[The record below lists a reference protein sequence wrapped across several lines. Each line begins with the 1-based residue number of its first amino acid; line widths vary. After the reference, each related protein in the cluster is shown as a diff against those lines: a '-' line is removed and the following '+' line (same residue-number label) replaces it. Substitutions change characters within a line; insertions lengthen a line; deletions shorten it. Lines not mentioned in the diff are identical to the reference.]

1 MRNIVRLAFVAGLA
15 AVVSMVGVGTAPPAH
30 ADPPFFGSLG
40 GLRLNAPV
48 TAIARTQSSNGY
60 YLFAEDGGV
69 FGVRRRRVPRI
80 ARWRTPQRSRGR
92 RRALD
97 LRQRVLHGGR
107 RRRCV
112 LLR

>member
-15 AVVSMVGVGTAPPAH
+15 AAVSIVGVGTAPPAH

-69 FGVRRRRVPRI
+69 FAFGDAAFRGSLGGVRLNGRDI
-80 ARWRTPQRSRGR
+80 DGARSTSGN
-92 RRALD
+92 
-97 LRQRVLHGGR
+97 G
-107 RRRCV
+107 
-112 LLR
+112 